1 MTSRIKW
8 TLVGLAV
15 ALLVAGTLRTLS
27 ARQDKQAALQT
38 QQAEQKTQVT
48 IDLQG
53 SDLLPLTR
61 RDLPLTVAISGAITA
76 VNTAVVKARVAGD
89 LQGLKVREGD
99 RVKAGQVLGHI
110 EPTEFDARLRQA
122 RQQALA
128 ARAQVDIAQR
138 THENNLALVAQGFI
152 SNTALVTSQAN
163 LANAQATYA
172 AAQSAAD
179 VSAKSLSDTVLRAP
193 INGMVSQRVAQPGE
207 RVAIDAHVVEIVDL
221 SQLELQAELNV
232 ADAMQVQLGQQA
244 QLHIDGLSTPVSA
257 KVVRINPS
265 ATVGSRA
272 VMVYLA
278 VAPGSGLRHGLFAEG
293 TLSVGKLSALAVP
306 LNAVHTD
313 QPQPYIQIVQA
324 HQVRHLTVTLGP
336 RSAVDN
342 QTVVS
347 IVGADEGA
355 TVISGTVGVLREG
368 TPVKIATKTQGAN

>member
-1 MTSRIKW
+1 MTPRMKW
-8 TLVGLAV
+8 TLIGLAV
-15 ALLVAGTLRTLS
+15 AVLVAGTLRTLS

-38 QQAEQKTQVT
+38 QQTAQKTQVT

-53 SDLLPLTR
+53 TDLLPLTR

-76 VNTAVVKARVAGD
+76 VNTAVVKARVAGE
-89 LQGLKVREGD
+89 LQGLQVREGD
-99 RVKAGQVLGHI
+99 RVKAGQVLGQI
-110 EPTEFDARLRQA
+110 EPTESDARLRQA

-128 ARAQVDIAQR
+128 AKAQVDIAQR

-179 VSAKSLSDTVLRAP
+179 VSAKNLSDTVLRAP
-193 INGMVSQRVAQPGE
+193 IGGMVSQRLAQPGE

-244 QLHIDGLSTPVSA
+244 QLRVDGLSTPVLA

-272 VMVYLA
+272 VLVYLA

-293 TLSVGKLSALAVP
+293 TLSIGKLSALTVP

-313 QPQPYIQIVQA
+313 KPQPYIQVVQD
-324 HQVRHLTVTLGP
+324 HQVRHITVTLGP
-336 RSAVDN
+336 RSDVDN
-342 QTVVS
+342 QTLVS
-347 IVGADEGA
+347 IVDAAEGA

-368 TPVKIATKTQGAN
+368 TPVNVASKTQGAN

>member
-207 RVAIDAHVVEIVDL
+207 RVAIDAHVE
-221 SQLELQAELNV
+221 
-232 ADAMQVQLGQQA
+232 LGQQA